1 MTAVRRSVPGTAL
14 AAALLALA
22 GMPARAGTPPVSRA
36 AATPA
41 AAGSRPPAPSPA
53 APEGAAPPANAPVTP
68 DALRALEREAAEAAR
83 AEDWA
88 GVLAH
93 LGNLHRLSPSRYS
106 DGRFDFLT
114 ARALAGLGRADEA
127 LVRFERYVATGDLFD
142 VPARLAAAR
151 LRFQKEDGLGA
162 LELLFP
168 LLQRREGA
176 VARRA
181 LRTALDALETRFD
194 PVALSRLV
202 AARPQSP
209 PRERRRLQALRAE
222 ALDREGA
229 TEEATA
235 LRLSLLAEAR
245 RDDAAA
251 TLLARELKGKEPRD
265 LGDAVLRL
273 LVDTARAQRDLE
285 LAERLAAERERR
297 ALIGKDP
304 AEIAVARFE
313 LARLRGSRGRFAEAA
328 KGFETLL
335 ASLPKA
341 YRAPRGKGD
350 DGYGTAAFAGRVRF
364 NLGAMKEKL
373 GDLDGA
379 VADFRRVEAGQA
391 GPAALAVLQ
400 RARLEIRRGAL
411 ETAEELA
418 LRPSLA
424 REPGRVEVLLLL
436 VERRAQAGDGAGAAR
451 ALAPVEA
458 QAKGRRL
465 PEPWL
470 SEIPFWRGVVAV
482 ARKRPDEALAAWASV
497 LASIPGSFAAEAAGA
512 RAAELP
518 APVRDRFVKASRTE
532 GERLLASGDAAGA
545 KARLLP
551 AALLGDEGARAS
563 LRVAYAR
570 LPAYAD
576 VLLAPVLPDETLPD
590 LCGDAAAC
598 RLLQLGLAQDAEPI
612 VRDARRLDT
621 LVGCLISAR
630 LAEDADAGPAA
641 LEAAEALARKVPRDF
656 LLDLAPRTVRR
667 GLAPRPFDR
676 LVAQTA
682 AELGV
687 PRDLLYAV
695 MRQESRFDREAASPA
710 AARGLMQLTLP
721 AAGEAA
727 RELNEE
733 PPAYSELYDPAR
745 SIRLG
750 GQTLRSLL
758 DRFAGDP
765 ALAASAYN
773 AGAGQTVLWSGGSAR
788 PAEALLAAISYAET
802 RTYVRRVLANRRA
815 YRLALPED
823 ETIGGRR

>member
-1 MTAVRRSVPGTAL
+1 VKAVRRGASCAAL
-14 AAALLALA
+14 GAAALLALA
-22 GMPARAGTPPVSRA
+22 P
-36 AATPA
+36 AATAQAPA
-41 AAGSRPPAPSPA
+41 AKVPAPSPVS
-53 APEGAAPPANAPVTP
+53 APATSPPVTP
-68 DALRALEREAAEAAR
+68 ETLGALERQAAEAAR
-83 AEDWA
+83 AENWPD
-88 GVLAH
+88 VLSH
-93 LGNLHRLSPSRYS
+93 LGQLYRLAPARYA
-106 DGRFDFLT
+106 DGRFDFLA
-114 ARALAGLGRADEA
+114 ARALAGLGRLDEA
-127 LVRFERYVATGDLFD
+127 LVRFERYIATGDLFD

-151 LRFQKEDGLGA
+151 FRFQKGDGLGA

-168 LLQRREGA
+168 LLQRKEGA

-202 AARPQSP
+202 AAKPQTP

-222 ALDREGA
+222 GLEREGA
-229 TEEATA
+229 VEEAA
-235 LRLSLLAEAR
+235 SLRHALLAEAR

-251 TLLARELKGKEPRD
+251 TLLARELKGKEPKD
-265 LGDAVLRL
+265 LSDAVLRL

-297 ALIGKDP
+297 ALAGRDD
-304 AEIAVARFE
+304 AETAAARFE

-335 ASLPKA
+335 ASMPKTF
-341 YRAPRGKGD
+341 RAPRDKKDEGF
-350 DGYGTAAFAGRVRF
+350 GTASFAGRVRF

-379 VADFRRVEAGQA
+379 VAEFRRVELGLA
-391 GPAALAVLQ
+391 GPAGLAVLQ
-400 RARLEIRRGAL
+400 RARLEIRRGHLDA
-411 ETAEELA
+411 AEEL
-418 LRPSLA
+418 LRRPKVA
-424 REPGRVEVLLLL
+424 AEAGRVETLLLL
-436 VERRAQAGDGAGAAR
+436 LERRAQGGDGVGAAR
-451 ALAPVEA
+451 ALEPVSA
-458 QAKGRRL
+458 LARARRL
-465 PEPWL
+465 PEPWT
-470 SEIPFWRGVVAV
+470 SELPFWTGLVAH
-482 ARKRPDEALAAWASV
+482 AERRPEAALASWASV
-497 LASIPGSFAAEAAGA
+497 LASVPGSFAAEQAAA
-512 RAAELP
+512 RIATLP
-518 APVRDRFVKASRTE
+518 AGVREKFVKASRSE
-532 GERLLASGDAAGA
+532 GEKLLSSGNPRAARE
-545 KARLLP
+545 RLLP
-551 AALLGDEGARAS
+551 AALLGDAAALAS
-563 LRVAYAR
+563 LRVAYSR
-570 LPAYAD
+570 LPDYAEI
-576 VLLAPVLPDETLPD
+576 LLAPELPDETLPD

-598 RLLQLGLAQDAEPI
+598 RLLHLGLAQDAEPI

-621 LVGCLISAR
+621 VLGCLVAAR

-641 LEAAEALARKVPRDF
+641 LEAADALARKVPRDF

-676 LVAQTA
+676 LVAQAA

-750 GQTLRSLL
+750 AQTLRSLL
-758 DRFAGDP
+758 DRFGGEA
-765 ALAASAYN
+765 ALAASGYN
-773 AGAGQTVLWSGGSAR
+773 AGAGQTVLWSGGSDR
-788 PAEALLAAISYAET
+788 PAEALLAAISYSET

-815 YRLALPED
+815 YRLALPDD
-823 ETIGGRR
+823 EAIGGRR

>member
-1 MTAVRRSVPGTAL
+1 VRRGVLHPAL
-14 AAALLALA
+14 AATLLLALA
-22 GMPARAGTPPVSRA
+22 PLSAAPAPPTT
-36 AATPA
+36 AAT
-41 AAGSRPPAPSPA
+41 S
-53 APEGAAPPANAPVTP
+53 VTP
-68 DALRALEREAAEAAR
+68 EALKALEREAAEAAR
-83 AEDWA
+83 AEDWVDA
-88 GVLAH
+88 LAH
-93 LGNLHRLSPSRYS
+93 LGEIYRLAPARYA

-114 ARALAGLGRADEA
+114 ARALAGLGRVDEA
-127 LVRFERYVATGDLFD
+127 IVRFERFIATGDLLD

-151 LRFQKEDGLGA
+151 FRFQKGDGLGA
-162 LELLFP
+162 LELLSP
-168 LLQRREGA
+168 LLQRKQGA

-181 LRTALDALETRFD
+181 VRTALDALETRFD
-194 PVALSRLV
+194 PVALARLV
-202 AARPQSP
+202 ATRPQTP

-222 ALDREGA
+222 ALEREGSA
-229 TEEATA
+229 EEAAA
-235 LRLSLLAEAR
+235 LRLALLGEAR

-251 TLLARELKGKEPRD
+251 TLLARELRGHEPKD
-265 LGDAVLRL
+265 LPDTVLRI
-273 LVDTARAQRDLE
+273 LVDTARSQRDLE
-285 LAERLAAERERR
+285 LAERLGAERERR
-297 ALIGKDP
+297 ALAGRD
-304 AEIAVARFE
+304 AVETSTARFE
-313 LARLRGSRGRFAEAA
+313 LSRLRASRGRFAEAA

-335 ASLPKA
+335 ASMPKTF
-341 YRAPRGKGD
+341 RAPRGKADEGF
-350 DGYGTAAFAGRVRF
+350 GTAAFAGRVRF

-379 VADFRRVEAGQA
+379 VAEFRRVEEGAA
-391 GPAALAVLQ
+391 GPAGLAVLQ
-400 RARLEIRRGAL
+400 RARLEIRRGSL
-411 ETAEELA
+411 ERAEELL

-424 REPGRVEVLLLL
+424 REPGRVEALLLL
-436 VERRAQAGDGAGAAR
+436 VERRAQAGHGAGAAR

-458 QAKGRRL
+458 LAKTRRL
-465 PEPWL
+465 PEPWA
-470 SEIPFWRGVVAV
+470 SELPFWTGLVAH
-482 ARKRPDEALAAWASV
+482 ARKRPADALAAWASV
-497 LASIPGSFAAEAAGA
+497 LSSIPGSLAAEQAAA
-512 RAAELP
+512 RISELP
-518 APVRDRFVKASRTE
+518 ADLVQRHIRSSRAE
-532 GERLLASGDAAGA
+532 GERLLAARKPGEA
-545 KARLLP
+545 KKSLLP
-551 AALLGDEGARAS
+551 ASLLGDADARAF
-563 LRVAYAR
+563 LKVAYSQ
-570 LPAYAD
+570 LPAYAPL
-576 VLLAPVLPDETLPD
+576 LLAPELPDETLPD

-621 LVGCLISAR
+621 ILGCLIAAR

-641 LEAAEALARKVPRDF
+641 LEAAEALASKVPRDF

-667 GLAPRPFDR
+667 GLSPRPFDR

-750 GQTLRSLL
+750 ARTLRSLL
-758 DRFAGDP
+758 DRFGGDS

-773 AGAGQTVLWSGGSAR
+773 AGAGQTVLWSGGSTR

-802 RTYVRRVLANRRA
+802 RTYVRRVLANRRS
-815 YRLALPED
+815 YRLALPD
-823 ETIGGRR
+823 EEAIGVRR

>member
-1 MTAVRRSVPGTAL
+1 MTAVRREVPRAAL
-14 AAALLALA
+14 AATALLALA
-22 GMPARAGTPPVSRA
+22 PWVARPARGTDPGPAVS
-36 AATPA
+36 
-41 AAGSRPPAPSPA
+41 
-53 APEGAAPPANAPVTP
+53 PET
-68 DALRALEREAAEAAR
+68 LRAVEREAAEAAR

-88 GVLAH
+88 DVLAH
-93 LGNLHRLSPSRYS
+93 LGRLHRLSPSRYA

-114 ARALAGLGRADEA
+114 ARALAGLDRIDEA

-151 LRFQKEDGLGA
+151 FRFQKGDGLGA

-202 AARPQSP
+202 AAQPQTP

-222 ALDREGA
+222 GLDREGA
-229 TEEATA
+229 VDEAA
-235 LRLSLLAEAR
+235 RLRLSLLAEGR

-251 TLLARELKGKEPRD
+251 TLLARELRGREPKA
-265 LGDAVLRL
+265 LPDASLRL
-273 LVDTARAQRDLE
+273 LVDTARSQRDLE

-297 ALIGKDP
+297 ALLGRDA
-304 AEIAVARFE
+304 AETATARFE
-313 LARLRGSRGRFAEAA
+313 LSRLRASRGRFAEAA

-335 ASLPKA
+335 ASLPKTF
-341 YRAPRGKGD
+341 RAPRAKGD
-350 DGYGTAAFAGRVRF
+350 DGFGTAAFAARVRF

-379 VADFRRVEAGQA
+379 VSEFRLVEAGRA
-391 GPAALAVLQ
+391 GPAGLAVLQ
-400 RARLEIRRGAL
+400 RARLEIRRGNL
-411 ETAEELA
+411 DRAEGLL

-424 REPGRVEVLLLL
+424 REPGRVEALLLL
-436 VERRAQAGDGAGAAR
+436 VERRAQAGHGAGAAR
-451 ALAPVEA
+451 ALAPV
-458 QAKGRRL
+458 QALARVKKL
-465 PEPWL
+465 PEPWS
-470 SEIPFWRGVVAV
+470 SELPFWSGLVAH
-482 ARKRPDEALAAWASV
+482 AERRPADALAAWASV
-497 LASIPGSFAAEAAGA
+497 LASVPGSFAAEQAEA
-512 RAAELP
+512 RISQLPPEL
-518 APVRDRFVKASRTE
+518 VRNFVRASRDAGT
-532 GERLLASGDAAGA
+532 RLLEA
-545 KARLLP
+545 KKPDEARRRLLP
-551 AALLGDEGARAS
+551 AALLGDADARAY
-563 LRVAYAR
+563 LKVAYSQ
-570 LPAYAD
+570 LPRYAD
-576 VLLAPVLPDETLPD
+576 LLLAPELPDETLPD

-621 LVGCLISAR
+621 ILGCLVAAR

-641 LEAAEALARKVPRDF
+641 LEAAEALARKIPRDF

-676 LVAQTA
+676 LVAQAA

-733 PPAYSELYDPAR
+733 PPAYSDLYDPAR

-750 GQTLRSLL
+750 ARTLRSLL
-758 DRFAGDP
+758 DRFDGDA
-765 ALAASAYN
+765 ALAASGYN
-773 AGAGQTVLWSGGSAR
+773 AGAGQTVLWSGGSSR

-802 RTYVRRVLANRRA
+802 RTYVRRVLANRRG
-815 YRLALPED
+815 YRLALPD
-823 ETIGGRR
+823 EEAMGGRR

>member
-1 MTAVRRSVPGTAL
+1 MRRVPRAAL
-14 AAALLALA
+14 AAAALLALA
-22 GMPARAGTPPVSRA
+22 P
-36 AATPA
+36 
-41 AAGSRPPAPSPA
+41 
-53 APEGAAPPANAPVTP
+53 APPAATP

-83 AEDWA
+83 AEDWVD
-88 GVLAH
+88 VLAH
-93 LGNLHRLSPSRYS
+93 VGQIHRLAPSRYA

-114 ARALAGLGRADEA
+114 ARALAGLGRLDEA

-151 LRFQKEDGLGA
+151 LRFQKGDGLGA

-168 LLQRREGA
+168 LLQRKEGA
-176 VARRA
+176 VSRRA

-194 PVALSRLV
+194 PVALSRLL
-202 AARPQSP
+202 AARPQTAA
-209 PRERRRLQALRAE
+209 RERRRLQALRAE
-222 ALDREGA
+222 SLEREGA
-229 TEEATA
+229 LAEAAA
-235 LRLSLLAEAR
+235 LRLALLSEAR

-251 TLLARELKGKEPRD
+251 TLLARELKGREPKD
-265 LGDAVLRL
+265 LSDAVLRL

-297 ALIGKDP
+297 ALAGRDP
-304 AEIAVARFE
+304 AESASARFE
-313 LARLRGSRGRFAEAA
+313 LARLRGSRGRFDEAR
-328 KGFETLL
+328 KGFEGLL
-335 ASLPKA
+335 ASLPKTS
-341 YRAPRGKGD
+341 RAPARRGD
-350 DGYGTAAFAGRVRF
+350 DGFGTASFAGRVRF

-379 VADFRRVEAGQA
+379 VAEFRRVEAGKA
-391 GPAALAVLQ
+391 GPAGLAVLQ
-400 RARLEIRRGAL
+400 RARLEIRRGHL
-411 ETAEELA
+411 DRAEELL
-418 LRPSLA
+418 LRPTLA
-424 REPGRVEVLLLL
+424 REPGRVEALLLL
-436 VERRAQAGDGAGAAR
+436 VERRAQAGDGAGASR

-458 QAKGRRL
+458 LAKARRL
-465 PEPWL
+465 PEPWA
-470 SEIPFWRGVVAV
+470 SELAFWRGLVAH
-482 ARKRPDEALAAWASV
+482 ARRRPAEALAAWASV
-497 LASIPGSFAAEAAGA
+497 LAADPASFAGE
-512 RAAELP
+512 RAAERMAELP
-518 APVRDRFVKASRTE
+518 VAVREPFVKASRTE
-532 GERLLASGDAAGA
+532 GERLLASGDPTAA

-551 AALLGDEGARAS
+551 AALLGDAAALSS
-563 LRVAYAR
+563 LRVAYSR
-570 LPAYAD
+570 LPRYAEI
-576 VLLAPVLPDETLPD
+576 LLAPELPDDTLPD

-621 LVGCLISAR
+621 LLGGLVAAR

-676 LVAQTA
+676 LVAQSA

-687 PRDLLYAV
+687 PRDLLYGV

-750 GQTLRSLL
+750 ARTLRSLL
-758 DRFAGDP
+758 DRFHGDA

-773 AGAGQTVLWSGGSAR
+773 AGAGQTVLWSGGSDR

-802 RTYVRRVLANRRA
+802 RTYVRRVLVNRRA
-815 YRLALPED
+815 YRLALPD
-823 ETIGGRR
+823 EEAIGGRR

>member
-1 MTAVRRSVPGTAL
+1 VRGARRHRAPRAPRTARGAT
-14 AAALLALA
+14 
-22 GMPARAGTPPVSRA
+22 A
-36 AATPA
+36 AATT
-41 AAGSRPPAPSPA
+41 
-53 APEGAAPPANAPVTP
+53 PVTP
-68 DALRALEREAAEAAR
+68 ETLGALEREAAEAAR

-93 LGNLHRLSPSRYS
+93 LGQLYRLAPARYA

-114 ARALAGLGRADEA
+114 ARALGGLGRVDEA

-151 LRFQKEDGLGA
+151 LRFQKGDGLGA

-168 LLQRREGA
+168 LLQRKEGA

-181 LRTALDALETRFD
+181 LRTALDALEIRFD
-194 PVALSRLV
+194 PVALSRLI
-202 AARPQSP
+202 ASRPQTQ

-222 ALDREGA
+222 ALEKEGA
-229 TEEATA
+229 LEEAA
-235 LRLSLLAEAR
+235 SLRLALLAEGR

-251 TLLARELKGKEPRD
+251 TLLARELKGREPKD
-265 LGDAVLRL
+265 IPDAALRL
-273 LVDTARAQRDLE
+273 LVDTARSQRDLE

-297 ALIGKDP
+297 ALAGRDA
-304 AEIAVARFE
+304 AEAATARFE

-328 KGFETLL
+328 KGFEALL
-335 ASLPKA
+335 ASMPKA
-341 YRAPRGKGD
+341 LSAPRGKGD
-350 DGYGTAAFAGRVRF
+350 EGFGTASFAGRVRF

-379 VADFRRVEAGQA
+379 VAEFRRVETGQA
-391 GPAALAVLQ
+391 GPAGLAVLQ
-400 RARLEIRRGAL
+400 RARLEIRRGSL
-411 ETAEELA
+411 DRAEELL
-418 LRPSLA
+418 LRPKLA
-424 REPGRVEVLLLL
+424 KEPGLVEALLLL

-451 ALAPVEA
+451 ALAPVA
-458 QAKGRRL
+458 ALSRARRL
-465 PEPWL
+465 PEPWA
-470 SEIPFWRGVVAV
+470 SEISFWTGVVAD
-482 ARKRPDEALAAWASV
+482 ARHRPDEALTAWASV
-497 LASIPGSFAAEAAGA
+497 LASVPGSFAAEQAAA
-512 RAAELP
+512 RAATLP
-518 APVRDRFVKASRTE
+518 SGVRERFVRASRAE
-532 GERLLASGDAAGA
+532 GEKLLSSGNAAAA

-551 AALLGDEGARAS
+551 AVVLGDADARAS
-563 LRVAYAR
+563 LRVAYSR
-570 LPAYAD
+570 LPGYAEL
-576 VLLAPVLPDETLPD
+576 LLAPELPDETLPD

-598 RLLQLGLAQDAEPI
+598 RLLKLGLAQDAEPI

-621 LVGCLISAR
+621 NLGCLVAAR
-630 LAEDADAGPAA
+630 LSEDADAGPAA

-667 GLAPRPFDR
+667 GLSPRPFDR
-676 LVAQTA
+676 LVAQAA

-733 PPAYSELYDPAR
+733 PPAYSDLYDPAR

-750 GQTLRSLL
+750 ARTLRSLL
-758 DRFAGDP
+758 DRFGGDA
-765 ALAASAYN
+765 ALAASGYN
-773 AGAGQTVLWSGGSAR
+773 AGAGQSVLWSGGSAR

-815 YRLALPED
+815 YRLALPD
-823 ETIGGRR
+823 EEAIGGRR

>member
-1 MTAVRRSVPGTAL
+1 VSAVRRRAL
-14 AAALLALA
+14 RAALAAAALLAPAAPAPSA
-22 GMPARAGTPPVSRA
+22 GP
-36 AATPA
+36 PA
-41 AAGSRPPAPSPA
+41 AAVAPSPS
-53 APEGAAPPANAPVTP
+53 PQ
-68 DALRALEREAAEAAR
+68 ALRALEREAAEAAR
-83 AEDWA
+83 AEDWVD
-88 GVLAH
+88 VLAH
-93 LGNLHRLSPSRYS
+93 LGELYRLAPARYAE
-106 DGRFDFLT
+106 GRFDFLT
-114 ARALAGLGRADEA
+114 ARALAGLGRVDEA

-151 LRFQKEDGLGA
+151 LRFQTGDGLGA

-168 LLQRREGA
+168 LLARKEGA
-176 VARRA
+176 VSRRA

-194 PVALSRLV
+194 PVALARLV
-202 AARPQSP
+202 AARPQTAA
-209 PRERRRLQALRAE
+209 RERRRLQALRAE
-222 ALDREGA
+222 ALEREGA
-229 TEEATA
+229 VEEAA
-235 LRLSLLAEAR
+235 RLRLSLLAEAR

-251 TLLARELKGKEPRD
+251 ALLARELRGREPKD
-265 LGDAVLRL
+265 LPDAALRL
-273 LVDTARAQRDLE
+273 LVDTARSQRDLD

-297 ALIGKDP
+297 ALAGKDP
-304 AEIAVARFE
+304 AEAGAARFE

-328 KGFETLL
+328 KGFEALL
-335 ASLPKA
+335 ASMPKA
-341 YRAPRGKGD
+341 LRDGKGKAD
-350 DGYGTAAFAGRVRF
+350 EGFGTAAFAGRVRF

-379 VADFRRVEAGQA
+379 VAEFRRVEAGRA
-391 GPAALAVLQ
+391 GPAGLAVLQ
-400 RARLEIRRGAL
+400 RARLEIRRGQL
-411 ETAEELA
+411 GRAEELL

-424 REPGRVEVLLLL
+424 KEPGRVEALLLL
-436 VERRAQAGDGAGAAR
+436 VERRAQVGDGPGASR

-458 QAKGRRL
+458 LAKAKKL
-465 PEPWL
+465 PEPWS
-470 SEIPFWRGVVAV
+470 SELAFWRGVVAH
-482 ARKRPDEALAAWASV
+482 ASGRPSDALAAWASV
-497 LASIPGSFAAEAAGA
+497 LASIPGSFAAEQAAA
-512 RAAELP
+512 RIAALP
-518 APVRDRFVKASRTE
+518 APLRESHAKTARAE
-532 GERLLASGDAAGA
+532 GERLLAAGDARGA
-545 KARLLP
+545 RTRLLP
-551 AALLGDEGARAS
+551 AATLGDAGALAA
-563 LRVAYAR
+563 LRTAYSR
-570 LPAYAD
+570 LPGYAEI
-576 VLLAPVLPDETLPD
+576 LLAPELPDETLPE

-621 LVGCLISAR
+621 LIGALVAAR

-656 LLDLAPRTVRR
+656 LLELAPRTVRR

-676 LVAQTA
+676 LVAQSA

-733 PPAYSELYDPAR
+733 PPAYAELYDPAR

-750 GQTLRSLL
+750 ARTLRSLL
-758 DRFAGDP
+758 DRFGGDA
-765 ALAASAYN
+765 ALGASAYN
-773 AGAGQTVLWSGGSAR
+773 AGAGQTVLWSGGSDR

-815 YRLALPED
+815 YRLALPAE
-823 ETIGGRR
+823 EAIGGRR

>member
-1 MTAVRRSVPGTAL
+1 VL
-14 AAALLALA
+14 
-22 GMPARAGTPPVSRA
+22 RA
-36 AATPA
+36 A
-41 AAGSRPPAPSPA
+41 
-53 APEGAAPPANAPVTP
+53 
-68 DALRALEREAAEAAR
+68 ERDAAEAAR

-88 GVLAH
+88 DVLAH
-93 LGNLHRLSPSRYS
+93 VGRIHRLAPSRYA

-114 ARALAGLGRADEA
+114 ARALAGLGRVDEA
-127 LVRFERYVATGDLFD
+127 LARFERYVATEDLFD

-194 PVALSRLV
+194 AVALARLV
-202 AARPQSP
+202 AARPQTP

-222 ALDREGA
+222 ALEREGA
-229 TEEATA
+229 DAEAAA
-235 LRLSLLAEAR
+235 LRHALLAEAR

-251 TLLARELKGKEPRD
+251 TLLARELRGKEPRD

-297 ALIGKDP
+297 ALAGRDP
-304 AEIAVARFE
+304 AEAAAARFE
-313 LARLRGSRGRFAEAA
+313 LARLRGSRGRFSEAA
-328 KGFETLL
+328 KGFEALL
-335 ASLPKA
+335 AWMPKTF
-341 YRAPRGKGD
+341 RAPRAKGD
-350 DGYGTAAFAGRVRF
+350 DGFGTAAFAGRVRF

-379 VADFRRVEAGQA
+379 VAEFRRVEAGRA
-391 GPAALAVLQ
+391 GPAGLAVLQ

-411 ETAEELA
+411 DRAEELL
-418 LRPSLA
+418 LRPTLG
-424 REPGRVEVLLLL
+424 REPGRVEALLLL
-436 VERRAQAGDGAGAAR
+436 VERRAQSGDGAGAAR
-451 ALAPVEA
+451 ALAPVVA
-458 QAKGRRL
+458 QARVRRL
-465 PEPWL
+465 PEPWS
-470 SEIPFWRGVVAV
+470 SELPFWTGVVAD
-482 ARKRPDEALAAWASV
+482 ARERPDEALTAWAAV
-497 LASIPGSFAAEAAGA
+497 LAAIPGTFAAELAAA
-512 RAAELP
+512 RVAGLP
-518 APVRDRFVKASRTE
+518 PQVRDRFVRSSRGE
-532 GERLLASGDAAGA
+532 GERLLASGNAVAA

-551 AALLGDEGARAS
+551 AALLGDADARAF
-563 LRVAYAR
+563 LKVAYAR
-570 LPAYAD
+570 IPAYAD
-576 VLLAPVLPDETLPD
+576 VLLAPELPDETLPD
-590 LCGDAAAC
+590 ICGDAAAC

-621 LVGCLISAR
+621 LLGCLISAR

-641 LEAAEALARKVPRDF
+641 LEAAEALERKVPRDF
-656 LLDLAPRTVRR
+656 LLDLAPRSIRR

-687 PRDLLYAV
+687 PRGLLYAV
-695 MRQESRFDREAASPA
+695 MRQESRFDREAVSPA

-750 GQTLRSLL
+750 ARTLRSLL
-758 DRFAGDP
+758 DRFGGEP

-773 AGAGQTVLWSGGSAR
+773 AGGGQTFLWSGGSDR
-788 PAEALLAAISYAET
+788 PSEALLAAISYAET

-815 YRLALPED
+815 YRLALPE

>member
-1 MTAVRRSVPGTAL
+1 MRRGISCAAL
-14 AAALLALA
+14 AAAALLALPPA
-22 GMPARAGTPPVSRA
+22 TAQTPASVARPAASAPARA
-36 AATPA
+36 
-41 AAGSRPPAPSPA
+41 PAPSP
-53 APEGAAPPANAPVTP
+53 PVTP
-68 DALRALEREAAEAAR
+68 EALRVLERDAAEAAR
-83 AEDWA
+83 AEDWP

-93 LGNLHRLSPSRYS
+93 LGSLYRLAPSRYA

-114 ARALAGLGRADEA
+114 ARALAGLGRLDEA
-127 LVRFERYVATGDLFD
+127 LVRFEHYVATGDIFD

-151 LRFQKEDGLGA
+151 VRFQKGDGLGA

-168 LLQRREGA
+168 LLQRKEGA

-202 AARPQSP
+202 AARPQTP

-222 ALDREGA
+222 GLERQGA
-229 TEEATA
+229 VEEATA

-251 TLLARELKGKEPRD
+251 TLLARELKGKEPKD
-265 LGDAVLRL
+265 LSDAVLRL
-273 LVDTARAQRDLE
+273 LVDTARSQRDLE

-297 ALIGKDP
+297 ALAGHDA
-304 AEIAVARFE
+304 AETATARFD

-335 ASLPKA
+335 ASMPKTF
-341 YRAPRGKGD
+341 RAPRDGKD
-350 DGYGTAAFAGRVRF
+350 DGFGTASFAGRVRF

-379 VADFRRVEAGQA
+379 ASEFRRVEAGLA
-391 GPAALAVLQ
+391 GPAGLAVLQ
-400 RARLEIRRGAL
+400 RARLEIRRGQL
-411 ETAEELA
+411 DRAEELL
-418 LRPSLA
+418 LRPKIA
-424 REPGRVEVLLLL
+424 GEAGRVEALLLL

-451 ALAPVEA
+451 ALAPVESL
-458 QAKGRRL
+458 AKARRL
-465 PEPWL
+465 PEPWA
-470 SEIPFWRGVVAV
+470 SELTFWRGLVAY
-482 ARKRPDEALAAWASV
+482 ARGLPEAALASWASV
-497 LASIPGSFAAEAAGA
+497 LASVPGSFAAEQAASRIA
-512 RAAELP
+512 TLP
-518 APVRDRFVKASRTE
+518 AGVRERFAKASRTE
-532 GERLLASGDAAGA
+532 GERLLASGNPRAARE
-545 KARLLP
+545 RLLP
-551 AALLGDEGARAS
+551 AALLGDPAALAS
-563 LRVAYAR
+563 LRVAYSR
-570 LPAYAD
+570 LPGYAEI
-576 VLLAPVLPDETLPD
+576 LLAPELPDETLPD

-621 LVGCLISAR
+621 LLGCIIAAR

-641 LEAAEALARKVPRDF
+641 LEAADALARKVPRDF
-656 LLDLAPRTVRR
+656 LLDLAPRTIRR

-676 LVAQTA
+676 LVAQAA

-733 PPAYSELYDPAR
+733 PPAYAELYDPAR

-750 GQTLRSLL
+750 ARTLRSLL
-758 DRFAGDP
+758 DRFHDDA
-765 ALAASAYN
+765 ALAASGYN
-773 AGAGQTVLWSGGSAR
+773 AGAGQTVLWSGGSDR
-788 PAEALLAAISYAET
+788 PAEALLAAISYSET

-815 YRLALPED
+815 YRLALPAE
-823 ETIGGRR
+823 EAIGGRR

>member
-1 MTAVRRSVPGTAL
+1 MSGVRRGVSCAAL
-14 AAALLALA
+14 GAAVLLALA
-22 GMPARAGTPPVSRA
+22 SA
-36 AATPA
+36 AAQTPA
-41 AAGSRPPAPSPA
+41 AAVRPAASAPAPAPA
-53 APEGAAPPANAPVTP
+53 PAPLVTVE
-68 DALRALEREAAEAAR
+68 ALRALERDAAEAAR
-83 AEDWA
+83 AEDWPD
-88 GVLAH
+88 VLAH
-93 LGNLHRLSPSRYS
+93 LGQLYRLAPARYA

-114 ARALAGLGRADEA
+114 ARALAGLGRLDEA
-127 LVRFERYVATGDLFD
+127 LVRFERYVATGDIFD

-151 LRFQKEDGLGA
+151 FRFQKGDGLGA

-168 LLQRREGA
+168 LLQRKDGA

-202 AARPQSP
+202 AAQPQTP
-209 PRERRRLQALRAE
+209 ARERRRLQALRAE
-222 ALDREGA
+222 GLEREGA
-229 TEEATA
+229 AAEATA
-235 LRLSLLAEAR
+235 LRLSLLAEGR

-251 TLLARELKGKEPRD
+251 TLLARELKGREPKD
-265 LGDAVLRL
+265 LPDAVLRL
-273 LVDTARAQRDLE
+273 LVDTARSQRDLE

-297 ALIGKDP
+297 ALAGRDA
-304 AEIAVARFE
+304 AETATARFE

-328 KGFETLL
+328 KGHEALL
-335 ASLPKA
+335 AAMPKTF
-341 YRAPRGKGD
+341 RAPRDKKD
-350 DGYGTAAFAGRVRF
+350 DGYGTASFAGRVRF

-379 VADFRRVEAGQA
+379 VAEFRRVEDGKA
-391 GPAALAVLQ
+391 GPAGLAVLQ
-400 RARLEIRRGAL
+400 RARLEIRRGQL
-411 ETAEELA
+411 DRAEELL
-418 LRPSLA
+418 LRPKIA
-424 REPGRVEVLLLL
+424 AEAGRIEALLLL

-451 ALAPVEA
+451 ALAPVEVL
-458 QAKGRRL
+458 AKARRL
-465 PEPWL
+465 PEPWA
-470 SEIPFWRGVVAV
+470 SEIDFWRGLVAHTRRLPE
-482 ARKRPDEALAAWASV
+482 AALASWASV
-497 LASIPGSFAAEAAGA
+497 LASVPGSFAAEQAAA
-512 RAAELP
+512 RIATLP
-518 APVRDRFVKASRTE
+518 AGVREKFVKASRTE
-532 GERLLASGDAAGA
+532 GEKLLSSGNPSAARV
-545 KARLLP
+545 RLLP
-551 AALLGDEGARAS
+551 AALLGDAAALAS
-563 LRVAYAR
+563 LRVAYSR
-570 LPAYAD
+570 LPGYAEI
-576 VLLAPVLPDETLPD
+576 LLAPELPDETLPD

-621 LVGCLISAR
+621 LLGCLVAAR

-641 LEAAEALARKVPRDF
+641 LEAADALSRKVPRDF

-733 PPAYSELYDPAR
+733 PPAYAELYDPAR

-750 GQTLRSLL
+750 ARTLRSLL
-758 DRFAGDP
+758 DRFGDDA
-765 ALAASAYN
+765 ALAASGYN
-773 AGAGQTVLWSGGSAR
+773 AGAGQTVLWSGGSDR
-788 PAEALLAAISYAET
+788 PAEALLAAISYTET
-802 RTYVRRVLANRRA
+802 RTYVRRVMANRRA
-815 YRLALPED
+815 YRLALPVE
-823 ETIGGRR
+823 ESIGGRR